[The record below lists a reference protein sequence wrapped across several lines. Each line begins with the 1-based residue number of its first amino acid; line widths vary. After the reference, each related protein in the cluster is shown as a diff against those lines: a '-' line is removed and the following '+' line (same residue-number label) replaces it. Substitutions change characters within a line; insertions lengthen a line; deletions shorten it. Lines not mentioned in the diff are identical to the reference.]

1 MAVMLVF
8 TLLTNIAAWVL
19 FALTDVLAGNYSVV
33 HIIVL
38 AEWLLLPLAA
48 SAFYRF
54 VIKRYVNEKSG
65 GVEKTKYLLLWFVIG
80 TGVAGIVCRFMN
92 TDHWE
97 NWFARTDFNRY
108 EYFSFAIALVFGFM
122 ILSAVYEMIDFIV
135 DGGLTAR
142 RSEKKM
148 RSAAVNG

>member
-1 MAVMLVF
+1 M
-8 TLLTNIAAWVL
+8 
-19 FALTDVLAGNYSVV
+19 
-33 HIIVL
+33 
-38 AEWLLLPLAA
+38 
-48 SAFYRF
+48 
-54 VIKRYVNEKSG
+54 
-65 GVEKTKYLLLWFVIG
+65 LLWFVIG

>member
-8 TLLTNIAAWVL
+8 TLFANIAAWVL

-54 VIKRYVNEKSG
+54 VIKRYTNKKSSG
-65 GVEKTKYLLLWFVIG
+65 IDKTKYMLIWFVIS
-80 TGVAGIVCRFMN
+80 TGAAGIVCRFMN

-97 NWFARTDFNRY
+97 NRFARTDFNRY
-108 EYFSFAIALVFGFM
+108 EYFSFAIAL
-122 ILSAVYEMIDFIV
+122 
-135 DGGLTAR
+135 
-142 RSEKKM
+142 
-148 RSAAVNG
+148 